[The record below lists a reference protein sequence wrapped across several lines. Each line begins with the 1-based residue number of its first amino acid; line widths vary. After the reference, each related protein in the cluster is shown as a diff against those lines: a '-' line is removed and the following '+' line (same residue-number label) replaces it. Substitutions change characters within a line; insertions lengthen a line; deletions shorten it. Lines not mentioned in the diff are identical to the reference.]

1 MRRPQ
6 VIAVLITFAILGM
19 VSGLVA
25 KAPPRKVVIKSCQ
38 KKKPPVS
45 FDHEKHAKTLK
56 IDCRSCHHKG
66 PQQKCI
72 SCHAGKK
79 KGNKPGCEE
88 ASPKKKPYHINC
100 MGCHKKLK
108 KGPRTC
114 KACHKK

>member
-6 VIAVLITFAILGM
+6 IVATLITFAILGM

-25 KAPPRKVVIKSCQ
+25 KAPPTKVVIKSCQ
-38 KKKPPVS
+38 KKKPPVA
-45 FDHEKHAKTLK
+45 FDHQKHAKTLK
-56 IDCRSCHHKG
+56 IECKTCHHKG
-66 PQQKCI
+66 DQKKCI

-88 ASPKKKPYHINC
+88 TSLKKNPYHINC
-100 MGCHKKLK
+100 AGCHKKQK